1 MHTTAS
7 PTSEHCNFPQ
17 RCIKNAYHS
26 FTNNWTLW
34 KKYIFHTSSTPE
46 IATTLELSC
55 WLYFKNGEIC
65 KSIASS
71 MWTLRLQLLFLQVI
85 NMELCSNEHCQLEL
99 WTCFTTF
106 IKYMIIFM
114 YKNSRTLKSW
124 KLLSQKW
131 QLTYCNLFMIWI
143 YVVHSSLHINIH
155 CICTNIVLEI
165 LW

>member
-1 MHTTAS
+1 MHIYKSAYSSFTKKSTSPWKLNSICIKNAYCNSTKDALKMHTTAS

-26 FTNNWTLW
+26 FTNKWTLW
-34 KKYIFHTSSTPE
+34 KKNIFHTSSTPE

-55 WLYFKNGEIC
+55 WLYLQNGEIC

-114 YKNSRTLKSW
+114 YKNSKILKD
-124 KLLSQKW
+124 LI
-131 QLTYCNLFMIWI
+131 T
-143 YVVHSSLHINIH
+143 
-155 CICTNIVLEI
+155 
-165 LW
+165 